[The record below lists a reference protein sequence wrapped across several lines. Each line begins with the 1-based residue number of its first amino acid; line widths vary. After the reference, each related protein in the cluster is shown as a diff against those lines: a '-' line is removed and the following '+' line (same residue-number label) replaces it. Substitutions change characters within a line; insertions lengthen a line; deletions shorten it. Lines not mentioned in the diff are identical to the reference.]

1 MNLNSILNDNEIQD
15 IPILYVLRIITAIQ
29 REDILRN
36 ESCRARKKL
45 FNVNESIKE

>member
-1 MNLNSILNDNEIQD
+1 MNLNSILNDTEIQD

-36 ESCRARKKL
+36 EPGHVRKKL
-45 FNVNESIKE
+45 FNFNESVKE